1 MQVNAYEDFHKYPEI
16 CFKRMLYPSAL
27 FLSILG
33 HMQQKFGGVWMGNSS
48 ESEVLQWLQDRA
60 SGPWCRI
67 ERWAGSL
74 GRSLRFGMGV
84 VLGQKNS
91 PQTNSALG

>member
-1 MQVNAYEDFHKYPEI
+1 
-16 CFKRMLYPSAL
+16 
-27 FLSILG
+27 
-33 HMQQKFGGVWMGNSS
+33 MGNSS

-74 GRSLRFGMGV
+74 GRSLRFAMGV
-84 VLGQKNS
+84 VLGQTSNQQCLRVKV
-91 PQTNSALG
+91 AAAVWGL